1 MIQFDN
7 AFIKKASANISM
19 DKKGNRPKDFDKITL
34 TKTKKIKK
42 LLDAQPD
49 LDDITDIK
57 DYIFN
62 T

>member
-1 MIQFDN
+1 MIQFDS

-19 DKKGNRPKDFDKITL
+19 EKKGNRPKDFDKIAL

-42 LLDAQPD
+42 ILDASPD
-49 LDDITDIK
+49 LDDISDIK

>member
-7 AFIKKASANISM
+7 AFIKRAPTNSSM
-19 DKKGNRPKDFDKITL
+19 EKNGNRPKDFDKATY

-42 LLDAQPD
+42 ILEASPD

>member
-1 MIQFDN
+1 MIEFEN
-7 AFIKKASANISM
+7 GFIKKAPANISA
-19 DKKGNRPKDFDKITL
+19 DKKGNRPKNFDKIAL

-42 LLDAQPD
+42 IIEANPN